1 MTDTP
6 PSRTQV
12 LLAQLAIGLTVAFG
26 VLGLAWHG
34 LSVDTLGR
42 IGQNLLE
49 RPVGPMSFR
58 FILQPVMAAIT
69 AFRDGARDAR
79 TGRSPYLWTM
89 LTDRTETGARLNEGL
104 ISTARILLLGLTM
117 DVIYQALVFETFKP
131 GETAIVT
138 ILLAFL
144 PYALLRGPA
153 ARVAGWWRAR
163 RVATGAQ

>member
-6 PSRTQV
+6 SKTQV
-12 LLAQLAIGLTVAFG
+12 LLARLAIGLTVAFG
-26 VLGLAWHG
+26 VLGLVWHG
-34 LSVDTLGR
+34 FSADVVGR
-42 IGQNLLE
+42 IWQNLLE
-49 RPVGPMSFR
+49 RPDGPMSFR
-58 FILQPVMAAIT
+58 FILQPVMAALT

-89 LTDRTETGARLNEGL
+89 LTDRAEAAARLHEGL

-117 DVIYQALVFETFKP
+117 DVIYQAVVFETFKP
-131 GETAIVT
+131 GEAAIITV
-138 ILLAFL
+138 LLAFL

-163 RVATGAQ
+163 RAATGAQ